1 MDQLI
6 DNRCLVL
13 NWVPILLHTDE
24 DIEFATRKR
33 TKVLKI
39 LNFTKP
45 ALDKNFRSIVFVF
58 AFNECMHVLRSR
70 THKASDMIFTCIHFA
85 LF

>member
-1 MDQLI
+1 MDKLI

-39 LNFTKP
+39 LYYIKP
-45 ALDKNFRSIVFVF
+45 TLDKTLDRLSSCLHLTNISKCR
-58 AFNECMHVLRSR
+58 EHTM
-70 THKASDMIFTCIHFA
+70 DE
-85 LF
+85 